1 MIIVIY
7 LQMEKEMY
15 EFKASNKN
23 SSFHTQFYLGG
34 ISNGFSALESR
45 EGYLNGNVYDFL
57 VNYNYID
64 KSDILN
70 IHRCLM
76 IKNNT

>member
-1 MIIVIY
+1 MC
-7 LQMEKEMY
+7 
-15 EFKASNKN
+15 EFKAVNKN
-23 SSFHTQFYLGG
+23 TSFHTQFYLGG

-45 EGYLNGNVYDFL
+45 EGYLNGNVYDFP
-57 VNYNYID
+57 VDYNYID

-70 IHRCLM
+70 IHRYLM